1 MAFSVSNATSYAT
14 SMLKL
19 ASDALNSGDELRIAN
34 SIQTEITMFHFWNWS
49 ITAGT
54 DVSISSGTQ
63 DYSMDSGDQNKVLG
77 IAEAN
82 LLDGSTEEP
91 NLMVWS
97 YPILPKRLSGAATGQ
112 PIGVSLISPTQIRL
126 WPTPDA
132 TYTFQWKFYARPVVF
147 TSNSNNWDIPEAFTD
162 VVKAGVLWQ
171 VMILQDDVREETQ
184 KNTFFSLLSNHKRI
198 ELMTVGRRSN

>member
-1 MAFSVSNATSYAT
+1 MAFSVANSTSYVT
-14 SMLKL
+14 DTLKL
-19 ASDALNSGDELRIAN
+19 RSATLAAATELRMAN
-34 SIQTEITMFHFWNWS
+34 LIQTEITSFHRWHWS

-54 DVSISSGTQ
+54 DIAISSGTQ
-63 DYSMDSGDQNKVLG
+63 DYSMDSGNQNLVLA

-97 YPILPKRLSGAATGQ
+97 DPLPPKRLSGAATGQ
-112 PIGVSLISPTQIRL
+112 PISVSLISPTQIRL

-132 TYTFQWKFYARPVVF
+132 TYTFQWRYYARPVIF

-162 VVKAGVLWQ
+162 VVKVGMLWQ
-171 VMILQDDVREETQ
+171 GGEFQDDVRTPEW
-184 KNTFFSLLSNHKRI
+184 KKDFFSLLANHKRI
-198 ELMTVGRRSN
+198 ELMTVGRRRM